1 MNSAA
6 LELLD
11 HLAVSRAIEARQALD
26 PAGATGESV
35 DTPESAVPLAR
46 QSASAERTAST
57 ARGPV
62 ERAGVRQTTRSVA
75 AGGIA

>member
-1 MNSAA
+1 MAAGRPSRRRDQAPTAKQQSVPAVNSAA

-35 DTPESAVPLAR
+35 DTPESAVPLDP
-46 QSASAERTAST
+46 Q
-57 ARGPV
+57 
-62 ERAGVRQTTRSVA
+62 
-75 AGGIA
+75 